1 MFLLRRLVA
10 TLAALADDRELH
22 ATHSWPLPGP
32 WGRPRPHS
40 KSHLGAKIF
49 RVLLVPEE
57 FDSGWAV
64 AKLLFIRKS
73 NQFVQMGLTFETALS
88 EASSSSG

>member
-57 FDSGWAV
+57 FDSGWGSGEV
-64 AKLLFIRKS
+64 AFY
-73 NQFVQMGLTFETALS
+73 
-88 EASSSSG
+88 